1 MDAVKAKAAEY
12 QKAAAAAK
20 ADAAAK
26 KAADKAKNEEEKSFA
41 LDLIIDHLYNNK

>member
-20 ADAAAK
+20 DA
-26 KAADKAKNEEEKSFA
+26 KS
-41 LDLIIDHLYNNK
+41 KVE